1 MPLYEI
7 SPSHQRS
14 YTSPFEDYG
23 LEDYGLGD
31 EAAVEAAVAPAAV
44 DAVMATPTAPAAEKE
59 GVDWMA
65 YLSPVIAG
73 GIMAIFSYGVVR
85 KFDVNKDK
93 ALGIAVTI
101 GGLTALGHGLSSW
114 LYKHTEPI
122 RKQLPTSVASVV
134 NAVTK

>member
-7 SPSHQRS
+7 SPPHNRS
-14 YTSPFEDYG
+14 YTSPFDEYG

-31 EAAVEAAVAPAAV
+31 DVAIAAAVTPAAV
-44 DAVMATPTAPAAEKE
+44 DAVMAAPATKVDE
-59 GVDWMA
+59 GIDWMA
-65 YLSPVIAG
+65 YLSPIIAG
-73 GIMAIFSYGVVR
+73 GIMAMFSYGVVR

-114 LYKHTEPI
+114 LFKHTEPI
-122 RKQLPTSVASVV
+122 RKQLPTNVAAVV
-134 NAVTK
+134 DAVTKK